1 MKTNLLK
8 SIFISLILLV
18 GATNAWAYDQ
28 SAVDLYFDN
37 SEAKWTNCYV
47 YIGHGS
53 YTSCYAM
60 SRVSGTQYLWK
71 LPSNFNGGN
80 KWDGATGW
88 VVCKEKWWDSQSESI
103 DKYTWHGAK
112 NVTKKSTSAWS
123 DANIYKTNGTTSV
136 TSDGNTINAYAVTSY
151 TKNNYTVTI
160 KTATG
165 GTLTV
170 KDYDNNTVSNGASKI
185 HLTVLKFSAT
195 ASTGYT
201 FSQVQINNGGTTTTI
216 SAADIASKTYTLTSN
231 VTITPI
237 WTPNTYNITYK
248 DQGNVTFSGTHASG
262 HPTTHTYGTA
272 TTLKS
277 PTKNNYTFG
286 GWFTSSN
293 CSGSAISSLSAT
305 GYTADITLY
314 AKWTINTHTVDYGVC
329 STTRWGSIKLNSETA
344 ITTTGTKTLNY
355 GTAISFTATP
365 NTGYQ
370 VEGWYSDSDCTSKI
384 TAAGT
389 STPYDAGT
397 LTADKTVYVKF
408 EAIPANSHNISY
420 TPQGTGWTY
429 GNSNPTTAEEGAKVT
444 FVVTPT
450 AGYSVSVSSDGPAL
464 TGPNASNEY
473 TFTMPNKDVE
483 ITVDA
488 KPEQYTVT
496 LDNQGATT
504 AGTTSVKATY
514 NAALPSITAP
524 AKTGYTFGGYYTA
537 TNGGGTQYY
546 KADGTSAKAWT
557 ETSVTK
563 LYAKW
568 TANKYT
574 VKFNE
579 NGGTGTMSEQSFTY
593 DESKPLTTNAFT
605 RKGYDFAGWA
615 TSSNGT
621 VQYTDGQSVSNLTAT
636 NNSTVNLYAV
646 WNEQEPITVYFR
658 PKTAWKDNSP
668 VIICDDNPTAVT
680 PYDCSGDYYTAQV
693 PATTEDLKFG
703 GNGEQTLSLTV
714 PTDDKVLYDMT
725 SKTIT
730 KLYLKANSYWKA
742 DGARF
747 AAYFF
752 GNGEKW
758 VSMTAVAGQTDLY
771 EVTIPTDKSYP
782 SVIFCRMNGGNQ
794 TNGWSNKWN
803 QTADLTIPTDG
814 TNRADLP
821 TNVND
826 GANVTWH
833 TEWDDSRWKEF
844 TVPTYSITKTVG
856 TGGTVTVSK
865 ESGIT
870 LNEQVTVTVT
880 ASNGYTY
887 KSGTITIGTNAA
899 TNLAAG
905 TSTHTICGNTKI
917 SVDWNANKYSVKFDA
932 NDGEG
937 EMANQDFTYDA
948 AAQAL
953 TANTFTRTGYTFA
966 GWNTQ
971 ADGKGTSYTDKQ
983 SVLNLTT
990 ENNGVVTLYAQWTPN
1005 TYTVKFDKNDGEA
1018 TGTMADQS
1026 FTYDKA
1032 QQLTANVFER
1042 TNWKFAGWNT
1052 QADGKG
1058 TSYSDQQSV
1067 SNLTTTN
1074 NGVVNLYAQWAP
1086 AQDAYTITIRANG
1099 NGTVSPESVIVNK
1112 SITAEVT
1119 ATPNEGYKF
1128 IGWKTEGG
1136 AEVADKGS
1144 VSTANASS
1152 TTVTASAA
1160 GSVTANFESVLPNT
1174 LTLTQQPMYK
1184 ERPNPIDGV
1193 PGCDG
1198 TEANPYKIYSEEFVR
1213 ITAAALPEVEG
1224 LTAYYKFGDKEQ
1236 VENVFDFSEISGTT
1250 PSKITVKAYYKKDAT
1265 VWGSELTTDSYYFLR
1280 IPLPY
1285 YVSTSPATEMSLDRV
1300 AAGEDI
1306 TVQFRSDDKTTVN
1319 LYVQTGD
1326 DVSTKNHLVRIE
1338 NSASY
1343 DYHYVVPD
1351 NINPCVLRFIA
1362 ESEGLHNGRSF
1373 SKYAEVALYKNVVVK
1388 VNDPNSLLRKV
1399 YMWRGEDIKSEW
1411 PGEDFAQT
1419 FGTWR
1424 VFTVKYPYYDHFIL
1438 NDGTNTNQ
1446 TFDYEVPSEDKCYQ
1460 LSENKVTQGG
1470 YTNYKLTETTCPGDL
1485 LVGDINDITIA
1496 EGEQTVVMP
1505 EIFVGLGYQL
1515 SDVEVEISNSN
1526 TNSVSAMRSGTNIVV
1541 LGTSEG
1547 SSNVTVSYT
1556 LGDERIEKTFKVT
1569 VEKKNVITIQ
1579 VKVPIGNSD
1588 NYNTIGWNDNSL
1600 IKIHYWWS
1608 TGKNADIPLRYVYEE
1623 ANKYKHLQAEV
1634 PLDANGKTNFIIGY
1648 DNFDENW
1655 EKTANITNVTTDGCY
1670 TLKNGG
1676 WEASPTATREG
1687 NECWDENDY
1696 PEYQVKI
1703 LMQNGKT
1710 YLSNMTNSKESIL
1723 SFFAPG
1729 KNTTGRNAGVVM
1741 LYNNGKLAGLID
1753 PSMFEESTVY
1763 VAQVNDE
1770 GYGLTNVAPYTGNY
1784 YIRTWGANNDIS
1796 NKGIQSVSTW
1806 TPAEKT
1812 SRSMTF
1818 FISRV
1823 GEYYNH
1829 YWVQAMEPVG
1839 TGKDVSAWVANDYND
1854 DLAGKLTGDKN
1865 TDDSGMITNLDEG
1878 KKISVRF
1885 GYDPRTNY
1893 FGRAVLRGSGQYED
1907 YLNLHC
1913 DNAYSDAACTTK
1925 LPYGTSNTTNKFRD
1939 ISNWVY
1945 EREVYVKITNS
1956 NPSASMYIEAK
1967 SPRNDIEVK
1976 NHLLGYVINE
1986 ATGAETATP
1995 IQKTIIG
2002 SGADNGV
2009 YKMRVVYDFKTN
2021 RMIAAWEP
2029 NDIEVSTTK
2038 TLNADVMFM
2047 RKENNA
2053 VPQITLIG
2061 DGRINSI
2068 KSIFFALELQRG
2080 DAEKANRHEEQYM
2093 FTLPFDCVVGSISGV
2108 PGYMEVWGIQRYR
2121 GDLRAQK
2128 GWFIETPTFWEWMSL
2143 TDTLKAG
2150 EGYLLAFDKKN
2161 AHWEE
2166 FVEEDQKTKTSL
2178 LRLYFPSIQNG
2189 FDLQPQSAEQLT
2201 RTYENHTCTIT
2212 RDDRHLQD
2220 SNWKMI
2226 GTTSYNNAKV
2236 DGYVEDTDPEYE
2248 ELNGNT
2254 PPNFRYTYSY
2264 VFDSNNNRTSYEY
2277 NPEDGKTATYQS
2289 FYGYMVQFAGTI
2301 TWSPMNETVP
2311 EKIAAR
2317 RNAEYKERTSV
2328 TTRLELANAEGEKQ
2342 DQTFVALD
2350 EKATTTFDQNKDLN
2364 KVFNSGKANIYTL
2377 SEGIPFAGNTL
2388 PMEEIVVPVGIRIT
2402 NAGEYTFR
2410 MPDGTEGMV
2419 VELIDYEANIT
2430 TNLLLDDYTVNLP
2443 AGSNETRFALSLK
2456 PEKTATSI
2464 ESTTTPSDSNI
2475 RKFIIDGKLYLQKDG
2490 MLYDAQGKLVR

>member
-1 MKTNLLK
+1 MKTFTNYAEKKAKQFLNLLQGYTK
-8 SIFISLILLV
+8 GIRMTAILILLLMGV
-18 GATNAWAYDQ
+18 SNMSAATITSDGTARLYFNMSAVNWWIAGTDGNGNFGYFFNNSTGKNAWSAHSVKYDGNTYYVVIPEGTWAGVILTRNNTSTAPSWNNKWNQ
-28 SAVDLYFDN
+28 TGDITLSSTSNYISKFSEGSTSVTWGTQKPTSTVSVTATPAKALVGEEVSLSSALTSNTDLNKVASTTYTTTGGTIDGDKFAA
-37 SEAKWTNCYV
+37 SQAGTYTITTTVTYYPNCYSNITSIATATTTV
-47 YIGHGS
+47 TVTIPTYTVTFDVHSSGNGTLTAKVGS
-53 YTSCYAM
+53 TSI
-60 SRVSGTQYLWK
+60 SSG
-71 LPSNFNGGN
+71 
-80 KWDGATGW
+80 
-88 VVCKEKWWDSQSESI
+88 ESI
-103 DKYTWHGAK
+103 DEGTTVVFTATPSPGYQIEGWYSNRTC
-112 NVTKKSTSAWS
+112 TTSLS
-123 DANIYKTNGTTSV
+123 NGTNET
-136 TSDGNTINAYAVTSY
+136 Y
-151 TKNNYTVTI
+151 
-160 KTATG
+160 
-165 GTLTV
+165 
-170 KDYDNNTVSNGASKI
+170 
-185 HLTVLKFSAT
+185 
-195 ASTGYT
+195 
-201 FSQVQINNGGTTTTI
+201 TI
-216 SAADIASKTYTLTSN
+216 SSITSN
-231 VTITPI
+231 ANVYVQFVEIPAS
-237 WTPNTYNITYK
+237 NYNITY
-248 DQGNVTFSGTHASG
+248 T
-262 HPTTHTYGTA
+262 
-272 TTLKS
+272 
-277 PTKNNYTFG
+277 
-286 GWFTSSN
+286 
-293 CSGSAISSLSAT
+293 
-305 GYTADITLY
+305 
-314 AKWTINTHTVDYGVC
+314 
-329 STTRWGSIKLNSETA
+329 E
-344 ITTTGTKTLNY
+344 
-355 GTAISFTATP
+355 
-365 NTGYQ
+365 
-370 VEGWYSDSDCTSKI
+370 
-384 TAAGT
+384 
-389 STPYDAGT
+389 
-397 LTADKTVYVKF
+397 
-408 EAIPANSHNISY
+408 
-420 TPQGTGWTY
+420 QGTGWTY
-429 GNSNPTTAEEGAKVT
+429 GTKPISAEEDAKVT
-444 FVVTPT
+444 FVVNPT
-450 AGYSVSVSSDGPAL
+450 AGYRVSVSTDGPTL

-473 TFTMPNKDVE
+473 TFTMPNKDVKISVE
-483 ITVDA
+483 A
-488 KPEQYTVT
+488 NPEQYTIT

-504 AGTTSVKATY
+504 AGTTSVTAIY
-514 NAALPSITAP
+514 NADMPSIIKPT
-524 AKTGYTFGGYYTA
+524 KTGYTFGGYYTA
-537 TNGGGTQYY
+537 TNGGGTQYC
-546 KADGTSAKAWT
+546 KADGTSANAWT

-593 DESKPLTTNAFT
+593 DESKALTTNAFT

-668 VIICDDNPTAVT
+668 VIICDGESTAVT
-680 PYDCSGDYYTAQV
+680 PYDCSGYYTAQV

-714 PTDDKVLYDMT
+714 PNDDKMLYDMT

-730 KLYLKANSYWKA
+730 KLYLKANSNWKA

-782 SVIFCRMNGGNQ
+782 SVIFCRMNPNAATNEWGNR
-794 TNGWSNKWN
+794 WN

-826 GANVTWH
+826 GAKVTWH

-844 TVPTYSITKTVG
+844 TVPTYSIDKTVG
-856 TGGTVTVSK
+856 TGGTVTVFK

-870 LNEQVTVTVT
+870 LNEQVTVTIT
-880 ASNGYTY
+880 ASDGYTY

-899 TNLAAG
+899 TDLAAG
-905 TSTHTICGNTKI
+905 TSTHTICGNTEI
-917 SVDWNANKYSVKFDA
+917 SVEWNANKYSVKFDA

-937 EMANQDFTYDA
+937 EMANQDFTYAA

-953 TANTFTRTGYTFA
+953 TANTITRTGYTFA

-983 SVLNLTT
+983 SVQNLTT

-1005 TYTVKFDKNDGEA
+1005 TYTVKFHANDAAA
-1018 TGTMADQS
+1018 TGEMEDQD
-1026 FTYDKA
+1026 FTCDVK
-1032 QQLTANVFER
+1032 QPLSSNKFER

-1086 AQDAYTITIRANG
+1086 AQNAYTITIRANG
-1099 NGTVSPESVIVNK
+1099 NGTVSPESVIVNQ

-1128 IGWKTEGG
+1128 IGWETESG
-1136 AEVADKGS
+1136 AEVENKDR
-1144 VSTANASS
+1144 VSTANASK
-1152 TTVTASAA
+1152 TTITAYAA
-1160 GSVTANFESVLPNT
+1160 GSVTANFEAVLPNT
-1174 LTLTQQPMYK
+1174 ITLTQQPMYK
-1184 ERPNPIDGV
+1184 ERENPIDGV

-1198 TEANPYKIYSEEFVR
+1198 TEANPYKIYSEEIVR
-1213 ITAAALPEVEG
+1213 ITVNPLPAVEG

-1236 VENVFDFSEISGTT
+1236 VENVFDFSEISATV

-1265 VWGSELTTDSYYFLR
+1265 VWGSELSADSYYFLR

-1285 YVSTSPATEMSLDRV
+1285 YISTAPSTEMSLDRV

-1306 TVQFRSDDKTTVN
+1306 TIQFRSDDKTTVN
-1319 LYVQTGD
+1319 LYVQKDGGEKTLL
-1326 DVSTKNHLVRIE
+1326 TQIKNT
-1338 NSASY
+1338 ASY
-1343 DYHYVVPD
+1343 DYTYEVPNNLD
-1351 NINPCVLRFIA
+1351 PCVLRFIA

-1388 VNDPNSLLRKV
+1388 VNDPEGWVKNV
-1399 YMWRGEDIKSEW
+1399 YLWRDGSDDILTSW
-1411 PGEDFAQT
+1411 PGDPILQN

-1424 VFTVKYPYYDHFIL
+1424 VFTVKYPYYNRFIVNNGQL
-1438 NDGTNTNQ
+1438 DGVVQTIGWTVPTNNMC
-1446 TFDYEVPSEDKCYQ
+1446 YELVAPKDFEHPDGEDTWKYGLQ
-1460 LSENKVTQGG
+1460 DA
-1470 YTNYKLTETTCPGDL
+1470 TCPSDL

-1505 EIFVGLGYQL
+1505 EIFVGLGYQM
-1515 SDVEVEISNSN
+1515 SDIEAIVTYDNPR
-1526 TNSVSAMRSGTNIVV
+1526 SVRAMMSGTNIVV

-1547 SSNVTVSYT
+1547 ASNVTVSYT
-1556 LGDERIEKTFKVT
+1556 LGDERIEQTFKVT

-1579 VKVPIGNSD
+1579 VKVPIGNSG

-1600 IKIHYWWS
+1600 IKIHYWF
-1608 TGKNADIPLRYVYEE
+1608 TGKDGDIPLRYVYEE
-1623 ANKYKHLQAEV
+1623 ANKYKYMQAEV
-1634 PLDANGKTNFIIGY
+1634 PLDANGKTNFLIGY
-1648 DNFDENW
+1648 NDINENW
-1655 EKTANITNVTTDGCY
+1655 EKTADITDVTSDGCY

-1676 WEASPTATREG
+1676 WEASPTATRDG

-1696 PEYQVKI
+1696 PEYQVKV

-1710 YLSNMTNSKESIL
+1710 YLSNFTNTKESIL

-1729 KNTTGRNAGVVM
+1729 KNATGRNAGVVM

-1753 PSMFEESTVY
+1753 QSVFKESTVY
-1763 VAQVNDE
+1763 VAQVNAE
-1770 GYGLTNVAPYTGNY
+1770 GNGLANVAPYTGNY
-1784 YIRTWGANNDIS
+1784 YIRTWGKDNDIS
-1796 NKGIQSVSTW
+1796 NKGTQSVSTW
-1806 TPAEKT
+1806 TDAEKS

-1818 FISRV
+1818 FISRE

-1829 YWVQAMEPVG
+1829 YWVQAMEPYNG
-1839 TGKDVSAWVANDYND
+1839 GKDVSAWVANDYND

-1865 TDDSGMITNLDEG
+1865 TNENGDIKFDNTMN
-1878 KKISVRF
+1878 VRF

-1893 FGRAVLRGSGQYED
+1893 FGRAILRGSGQNQD

-1913 DNAYSDAACTTK
+1913 NNAYSDANCTTK

-1945 EREVYVKITNS
+1945 EREVYVKIDNN
-1956 NPSASMYIEAK
+1956 NPTASMYIEAL
-1967 SPRNDIEVK
+1967 SPRNDKTVK
-1976 NHLLGYVINE
+1976 NYLLGYVINE
-1986 ATGAETATP
+1986 ATGAETSTP
-1995 IQKTIIG
+1995 IQKIVIA
-2002 SGADNGV
+2002 SGTDNGV
-2009 YKMRVVYDFKTN
+2009 YKIRVVYDFKTN
-2021 RMIAAWEP
+2021 RMIAVWEP
-2029 NDIEVSTTK
+2029 NGDIEVSTKK
-2038 TLNADVMFM
+2038 TLKTDILFL
-2047 RKENNA
+2047 RKENNPA
-2053 VPQITLIG
+2053 PQITLEG
-2061 DGRINSI
+2061 DGRINSLQ
-2068 KSIFFALELQRG
+2068 SVFFALELQRG
-2080 DAEKANRHEEQYM
+2080 DADKANRHEEQYM

-2166 FVEEDQKTKTSL
+2166 FLEEDLVTKTSL
-2178 LRLYFPSIQNG
+2178 LRLYFPSIEKG
-2189 FDLQPQSAEQLT
+2189 FDLQQQSAEQLT
-2201 RTYENHTCTIT
+2201 RTYEDHTCTIT
-2212 RDDRHLQD
+2212 RDDRDKQD

-2236 DGYVEDTDPEYE
+2236 NSYDKDTDPGYT
-2248 ELNGNT
+2248 ELPGGEA
-2254 PPNFRYTYSY
+2254 PKFRYSYTYT
-2264 VFDSNNNRTSYEY
+2264 FDNNNNRTSYEY
-2277 NPEDGKTATYQS
+2277 TPEDAETATYQS

-2317 RNAEYKERTSV
+2317 RNAEYKERTNV

-2377 SEGIPFAGNTL
+2377 SEDIPFAGNTL
-2388 PMEEIVVPVGIRIT
+2388 PMEVAVVPVGVDIAT
-2402 NAGEYTFR
+2402 AGEYTFR

-2419 VELIDYEANIT
+2419 VELLDYEENT
-2430 TNLLLDDYTVNLP
+2430 RTNLLLRDYTVTLQK
-2443 AGSNETRFALSLK
+2443 GSNENRFALHIQPSK
-2456 PEKTATSI
+2456 SGVSTSI
-2464 ESTTTPSDSNI
+2464 ENVDEGVNGGEAVM
-2475 RKFIIDGKLYLQKDG
+2475 KYLIDGKLFIRTADG
-2490 MLYDAQGKLVR
+2490 VLYDAQGHRL